1 FPPGVAVE
9 LNEIGRSL
17 IRNLAV
23 ARIEAT
29 QSVLRGKE
37 PIVVRAQVRNA
48 GPLPANNIAVRLT
61 LEGPAPVPQQERT
74 ISVPAG
80 AYQEVAFE
88 VPVDKPGIYTGHVE
102 LAGEDEFPADDRRWL
117 ALDARPPD
125 RLLLLDGQP
134 GISVYGNETYYL
146 EMALRLRL
154 TVSAGA
160 PSADRA
166 PARLTPYEPTRLAWA
181 DARKVAE
188 LAPFR
193 IVVSCNVASFGDGEI
208 AALHA
213 FVSRGG
219 SLLVFTG
226 DRVQSEGYAPL
237 ERAHLLPATVAGSA
251 GPDLYRFA
259 TWDRDHP
266 VFR

>member
-102 LAGEDEFPADDRRWL
+102 LAGDDEFPADDRRWL
-117 ALDARPPD
+117 AIDARPPD

-146 EMALRLRL
+146 EMARRLRL
-154 TVSAGA
+154 TDKDA
-160 PSADRA
+160 P
-166 PARLTPYEPTRLAWA
+166 LTPYEPTRLAW
-181 DARKVAE
+181 DDGGE
-188 LAPFR
+188 LADLTVFR
-193 IVVSCNVASFGDGEI
+193 VVVPCNVARLGDGEI
-208 AALHA
+208 AALRA
-213 FVSRGG
+213 FVMSGG
-219 SLLVFTG
+219 GLLIFTG
-226 DRVQSEGYAPL
+226 DRVKPDGYTAW
-237 ERAHLLPATVAGSA
+237 ERAGLLPAAVEGSA
-251 GPDLYRFA
+251 GSDLYRF
-259 TWDRDHP
+259 
-266 VFR
+266 